1 MEKQR
6 ILLVEDNA
14 QFRENFARA
23 LERALAAEPLDVTF
37 VEVGSLAEARER
49 LREGGLDA
57 ALIDV
62 RLPDGDG
69 LDLVREL
76 NDGAAGRIPTLVL
89 TAYLDHTSA
98 IGCPGDRRGCEGCS
112 LQGGFGTG
120 DHRGNKEADRQRT
133 LGGLKHRTGAVRT
146 PRTRLTATRVNKPR
160 ARRSWKPRSR
170 EPRLYPTRYF
180 TGRTIMT
187 GQ

>member
-1 MEKQR
+1 MEKR
-6 ILLVEDNA
+6 ILLVEDND

-37 VEVGSLAEARER
+37 VEAGSLAEARVR

-89 TAYLDHTSA
+89 TAYLDHKVAARAMDAGAQGALSKVVSVPDTTEA
-98 IGCPGDRRGCEGCS
+98 IM
-112 LQGGFGTG
+112 
-120 DHRGNKEADRQRT
+120 
-133 LGGLKHRTGAVRT
+133 
-146 PRTRLTATRVNKPR
+146 RLT
-160 ARRSWKPRSR
+160 SS
-170 EPRLYPTRYF
+170 
-180 TGRTIMT
+180 G
-187 GQ
+187 

>member
-1 MEKQR
+1 MEKR

-23 LERALAAEPLDVTF
+23 LERALAAEPLEVTF
-37 VEVGSLAEARER
+37 VEAGSLAEARER

-76 NDGAAGRIPTLVL
+76 NDGSAGRIPTLVL
-89 TAYLDHTSA
+89 TAYLDHKVAARAMDAGAKGALSKVVSVPETTEA
-98 IGCPGDRRGCEGCS
+98 I
-112 LQGGFGTG
+112 
-120 DHRGNKEADRQRT
+120 K
-133 LGGLKHRTGAVRT
+133 
-146 PRTRLTATRVNKPR
+146 RLTT
-160 ARRSWKPRSR
+160 S
-170 EPRLYPTRYF
+170 
-180 TGRTIMT
+180 G
-187 GQ
+187 G

>member
-1 MEKQR
+1 MEKR

-23 LERALAAEPLDVTF
+23 LERALAAEPLSVAF
-37 VEVGSLAEARER
+37 VEAGSLAEARER

-89 TAYLDHTSA
+89 TAYLDHRVAARAMDAGAKGALSKVVSVPETTEA
-98 IGCPGDRRGCEGCS
+98 I
-112 LQGGFGTG
+112 
-120 DHRGNKEADRQRT
+120 K
-133 LGGLKHRTGAVRT
+133 
-146 PRTRLTATRVNKPR
+146 RLTI
-160 ARRSWKPRSR
+160 S
-170 EPRLYPTRYF
+170 
-180 TGRTIMT
+180 G
-187 GQ
+187 G